1 MSLNS
6 ISDKPPKGVFLE
18 WTLLCNYASFSEA
31 PSIISGLLAAADP
44 AKEALAQAAAIE
56 QADAMR
62 IALITIAALAAANVL
77 LVILMVAGRKKKA
90 D

>member
-1 MSLNS
+1 M
-6 ISDKPPKGVFLE
+6 
-18 WTLLCNYASFSEA
+18 
-31 PSIISGLLAAADP
+31 SIISGLLAAAEP
-44 AKEALAQAAAIE
+44 AKEALEQAAATE

-62 IALITIAALAAANVL
+62 IALITIAALAAANLL